1 MKTKNPLNIDEINL
15 ITLMQIIWE
24 GKFKIILMITV
35 SIIILFS
42 FNNKKLKVFIAK
54 TEIKPIIFVEAYKYD
69 SLNLATLNIK
79 EKTLQ
84 ISKLN
89 DLDNLNKGTVQ
100 PTKDIKN
107 LETLNI
113 IKVMEILTKNN
124 ISKSSEDN
132 KNKKN
137 IITKDRLL
145 NLYVDILKNKSVFQ
159 DAIIKF
165 NLLDANEFSSEQEY
179 NEKVIELASSI
190 KILTEIKETSFR
202 KTETIKLDKPIIE
215 FEYNDV
221 EKWLNALQYVDK
233 TANRIIRQNLLN
245 QYQNIILDYKLA
257 HEFFYEDTLMKI
269 ENLIF
274 DYERETSDRIS
285 YLQEQSLIAKT
296 LGIKKNTIEVQTFG
310 ESNPVISSIRP
321 DNSLYLNNS
330 LYLRGYEA
338 IDKEIELIQ
347 GRGADKKAFINGLFD
362 MEKQKRNIEQD
373 KTLDRFNIIFDAS
386 LLVNDRNFIA
396 ASSEIYGTKF
406 INQSKKDLL
415 LLAIAIGLAIGL
427 FSVFFAKALQSKIFD
442 RKK

>member
-89 DLDNLNKGTVQ
+89 DLDNLNKRTAQ
-100 PTKDIKN
+100 TTKNIKT

-113 IKVMEILTKNN
+113 IKSMEILTKNN

-179 NEKVIELASSI
+179 NEKVIKLASSI
-190 KILTEIKETSFR
+190 KIITEIKETSFR
-202 KTETIKLDKPIIE
+202 KKETIKLDKPIIE

-221 EKWLNALQYVDK
+221 EKWLNALKYVDK
-233 TANRIIRQNLLN
+233 NANRIIRQNLLN

-257 HEFFYEDTLMKI
+257 NEFFYEDTLMKI

-310 ESNPVISSIRP
+310 ESNPVISSLRP
-321 DNSLYLNNS
+321 DNS